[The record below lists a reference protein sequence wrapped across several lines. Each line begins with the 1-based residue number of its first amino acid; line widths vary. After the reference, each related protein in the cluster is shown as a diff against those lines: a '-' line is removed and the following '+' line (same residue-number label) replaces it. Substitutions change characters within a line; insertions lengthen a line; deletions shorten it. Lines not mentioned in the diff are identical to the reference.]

1 MGNIIT
7 QHFGI
12 WSRRKPGATMQS
24 LTQARTLCQALLSL
38 CAATGDRDEK
48 KMVAY
53 LKIAL
58 HNKSWDKILRS
69 IRHFKGATADEVKLT
84 VDHRFQFKAH
94 LVAFFHSV
102 VALYQVHLISPDEA
116 AMLPTVENFLHQ
128 AVEGMNKVDLEED
141 LEGEQAADPNPLV
154 G

>member
-1 MGNIIT
+1 MHRIVAFADDNRG
-7 QHFGI
+7 
-12 WSRRKPGATMQS
+12 S
-24 LTQARTLCQALLSL
+24 LLQ
-38 CAATGDRDEK
+38 
-48 KMVAY
+48 
-53 LKIAL
+53 
-58 HNKSWDKILRS
+58 ILRS

-128 AVEGMNKVDLEED
+128 VSTLHAYPRRRDDVSFSLPTRSHHTCHLAFTGGRGD
-141 LEGEQAADPNPLV
+141 EQGRLGGRSGRRASS
-154 G
+154 

>member
-1 MGNIIT
+1 MARLSDVRLETTEFHFPLDVSFLSEDLIMATNIIT

-58 HNKSWDKILRS
+58 HNKSWDKVW
-69 IRHFKGATADEVKLT
+69 H
-84 VDHRFQFKAH
+84 AH
-94 LVAFFHSV
+94 W
-102 VALYQVHLISPDEA
+102 LIPYASHCC
-116 AMLPTVENFLHQ
+116 FC
-128 AVEGMNKVDLEED
+128 
-141 LEGEQAADPNPLV
+141 
-154 G
+154 